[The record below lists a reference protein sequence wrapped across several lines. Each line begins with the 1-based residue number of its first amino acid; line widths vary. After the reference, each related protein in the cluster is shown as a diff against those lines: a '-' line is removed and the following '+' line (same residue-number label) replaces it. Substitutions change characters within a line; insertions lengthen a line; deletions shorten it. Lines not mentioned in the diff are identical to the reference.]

1 MPANPYSTKF
11 ASGEIDYTFN
21 PTQLMKQF
29 KKEEKLTHK
38 GPNVL
43 PYELGDLPNH
53 FAQMIEN
60 GIQACKIIEASLKE
74 PTVKNKK
81 ELSKLKKNTEK
92 MLTYLI
98 QNVDPILSH
107 QTIGYNAKEN
117 ENEKYEELG

>member
-21 PTQLMKQF
+21 PTGLMKQF

-38 GPNVL
+38 GPDVL

-53 FAQMIEN
+53 YAQMVEN
-60 GIQACKIIEASLKE
+60 GIQACKILEASLKE
-74 PTVKNKK
+74 PEVKNKK

-92 MLTYLI
+92 MLLYLI

-107 QTIGYNAKEN
+107 QTIGYNAKEK

>member
-1 MPANPYSTKF
+1 
-11 ASGEIDYTFN
+11 
-21 PTQLMKQF
+21 MKQF
-29 KKEEKLTHK
+29 KQEEKDTYK
-38 GPNVL
+38 GPNIL

-53 FAQMIEN
+53 YAQMIEN

-74 PTVKNKK
+74 PEIQNKK

-92 MLTYLI
+92 MLLYLI

-107 QTIGYNAKEN
+107 QTIGYNAKEK